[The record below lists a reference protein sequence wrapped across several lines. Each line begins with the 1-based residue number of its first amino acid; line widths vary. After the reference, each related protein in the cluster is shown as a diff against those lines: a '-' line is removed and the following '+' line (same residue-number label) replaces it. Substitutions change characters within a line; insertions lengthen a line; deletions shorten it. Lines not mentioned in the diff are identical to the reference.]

1 MFGCAH
7 SLVKHEIHPSMFYL
21 AASPVSFVMVTMEN
35 CEEEKCQGKRREN
48 AKEISSHF
56 LV

>member
-1 MFGCAH
+1 
-7 SLVKHEIHPSMFYL
+7 MFYL
-21 AASPVSFVMVTMEN
+21 AASPVSFVMVAMEN
-35 CEEEKCQGKRREN
+35 CEEEKLPRKKKREN